1 MEKFVGIVN
10 MSINSIEE
18 FKNLCRVKY
27 DEFKANIKKFKPFTV
42 DLDYSFSD
50 NQDNISELNNYLMRF
65 AEYTGQGDLDGK
77 NHKEFLKKIK
87 INIYMPSEWQD
98 WLKKFGHYDKLD
110 LYVNTPKGTD
120 VNTKRGIDICECVFR
135 FSIDLKYQSDFSLVT
150 KFEHKYRNVF
160 RNSRS
165 RCVFLVSNLDCL
177 DGWEKCKYD
186 AKEDNLSDLT
196 KLLLNKI
203 KDKRD
208 NNKRICF
215 NIKAN
220 GENIFRIST
229 YVSALVKDD
238 FQIIIN
244 NILVRPE
251 LIEDFGALPPAVF
264 VTQEN
269 LSVLQTPLEPEVW
282 EAVKE
287 NKFDVDGVKGDKL
300 KRYDEYKPLLK
311 ICHRYLFDEF
321 KDNESNI
328 YTELRKF
335 AYESD
340 EFERYVT
347 SIPFLA
353 LLIFSIYDGSYRS
366 DLLADAKSKQY
377 YKTTKLEKTDFL
389 LDEQQKQNFE
399 RFIAYRDNKSET
411 DVKNLLYIVEDKPKL
426 HPIVVSEIF
435 ECVSIAEGLLQI
447 LENAAL
453 HAGGGLLSMR
463 LYSRAKKYRSK
474 GKEYRELDHIDYL
487 DSEYSKEYFELNSL
501 KETSYYLEV
510 QISDLPQNPMSI
522 PKKFVKNYTCDEYIN
537 GAEGEEKEKRKKIKK
552 LINDAD
558 AQNKIDLNYFFEPD
572 KDPSKDQVKLKGE
585 FFGKD
590 NKNFVFHYGLE
601 IFKTI
606 VTARKGIFAVCG
618 YRESYTNFNSFF
630 GQDIKGEQD
639 NINKAI
645 NNITENREIN
655 GSTYRIL
662 LPLNHNAVYLSGAV
676 NSELDISPNVKNENS
691 KAEIIEIKVDEIT
704 KGLPRDS
711 GSNSIEAKRTRIS
724 SISVF
729 IENKFSNAT
738 DEQIEVLCLNFKSD
752 SVVKYFEEIIKGCVL
767 FVLNI
772 LNKLEQEK
780 KIILLPVALVNLTP
794 FQMIEATR
802 IMSIFYSNNQIAK
815 KSNFDKFQ
823 FYLKSTDGK
832 DLILAG
838 KDLNSVRERLI
849 KTAMINGAMNSEL
862 TVIEQLMRRMVND
875 ENR

>member
-27 DEFKANIKKFKPFTV
+27 DEFKANIKEFKSFTV

-50 NQDNISELNNYLMRF
+50 NRDNINELNNYLMRF

-77 NHKEFLKKIK
+77 NHKEFLKKITIIFKLSIEKYEAMLFRPNNILHEFICFICK
-87 INIYMPSEWQD
+87 INYTNRQGNKIIYEINEQN
-98 WLKKFGHYDKLD
+98 K
-110 LYVNTPKGTD
+110 
-120 VNTKRGIDICECVFR
+120 E
-135 FSIDLKYQSDFSLVT
+135 
-150 KFEHKYRNVF
+150 FEF
-160 RNSRS
+160 
-165 RCVFLVSNLDCL
+165 SNLT
-177 DGWEKCKYD
+177 
-186 AKEDNLSDLT
+186 N
-196 KLLLNKI
+196 LLLDAI
-203 KDKRD
+203 KEKR
-208 NNKRICF
+208 NNKGKRIYF
-215 NIKAN
+215 NIIN
-220 GENIFRIST
+220 GDFAHIPT
-229 YVSALVKDD
+229 YVSSLVKEN
-238 FQIIIN
+238 FQITVN
-244 NILVRPE
+244 GKVVHPDS
-251 LIEDFGALPPAVF
+251 IENFGALPPAIF

-269 LSVLQTPLEPEVW
+269 LRVLQAPLNIDVW
-282 EAVKE
+282 KAIKE
-287 NKFDVDGVKGDKL
+287 NKLDDDFNFDL
-300 KRYDEYKPLLK
+300 ERYNEFKPLLK
-311 ICHRYLFDEF
+311 ICHRYLFEEF
-321 KDNESNI
+321 NKNKSEA
-328 YTELRKF
+328 YTRLRIL
-335 AYESD
+335 AYES
-340 EFERYVT
+340 ENFEIYVK

-353 LLIFSIYDGSYRS
+353 LLIFSIYDSSYRS
-366 DLLADAKSKQY
+366 DLLSYAKSDQY
-377 YKTTKLEKTDFL
+377 YNKSKLKESDFL
-389 LDEQQKQNFE
+389 SDKQQEQDYE

-411 DVKNLLYIVEDKPKL
+411 DVKNLLYRVDELQEPNSHRNNSQL
-426 HPIVVSEIF
+426 HSIVVSEIF

-474 GKEYRELDHIDYL
+474 GKEYREPDHIDYL
-487 DSEYSKEYFELNSL
+487 DSEYSEEYFELNSL

-510 QISDLPQNPMSI
+510 QISDLPKNPMSI
-522 PKKFVKNYTCDEYIN
+522 PKKFVENYTCDEYIN
-537 GAEGEEKEKRKKIKK
+537 GAEGEEKEKRKKIKE
-552 LINDAD
+552 LIGNK
-558 AQNKIDLNYFFEPD
+558 QNEINLNYFFEPD
-572 KDPSKDQVKLKGE
+572 KDQVKLKGK
-585 FFGKD
+585 FFGFD

-618 YRESYTNFNSFF
+618 YNKHYTNLGRVF
-630 GQDIKGEQD
+630 GKKSKDK
-639 NINKAI
+639 KAI
-645 NNITENREIN
+645 DSAITKNKEIN
-655 GSTYRIL
+655 GTTYRML

-704 KGLPRDS
+704 KGLPRYS

-729 IENKFSNAT
+729 IENKFSDAT
-738 DEQIEVLCLNFKSD
+738 DEQIKVLCLNFKSD

-772 LNKLEQEK
+772 LNNPEQEK

-815 KSNFDKFQ
+815 ESNFDKFQ

-862 TVIEQLMRRMVND
+862 TVIEQLMRRMMND